1 LILCLISQA
10 ENVAPEDDTFKKIQ
24 IRAAA
29 EDLLHALQNPV
40 LVRFAHMSADIC
52 RSMGVKEYYLS
63 HLTAASKHSAPL
75 ATAQE
80 SSFIA
85 SAEEPVEQRV
95 TLVAGVDV
103 ASAPKKSR
111 AMQLFCIWFDYA
123 VFLYRQRRIL
133 SVAII
138 LALASVIAGL
148 RLGDVTSMMVL
159 VVCLPTLIAFLAHWK
174 YWKSMTR
181 DDSSYPVKWRIGFAL
196 FFAVACSLSLG
207 FMLGDAAKAMNAG
220 YYTYSDQAAI
230 MIFAI
235 CGVGA
240 LLLGLFLWMFRVFLL
255 FNLEEDPP
263 IYFCG
268 VRSVNAAQPYLYG
281 LRVAFVVIMFVV
293 FIMALLGVTGV
304 INCQYLVICCS
315 QRARTHAH
323 SSRT

>member
-10 ENVAPEDDTFKKIQ
+10 ENIASEDATFKKVQ

-52 RSMGVKEYYLS
+52 RSMGVKEYYLT
-63 HLTAASKHSAPL
+63 HLTAASKHSTL

-103 ASAPKKSR
+103 ISAPKHLL
-111 AMQLFCIWFDYA
+111 AEQLVFDCA

-148 RLGDVTSMMVL
+148 ILGDVTSMMVL
-159 VVCLPTLIAFLAHWK
+159 VVCLPTLIACLAHWK

-181 DDSSYPVKWRIGFAL
+181 DDSSYPVKWRIGFAM
-196 FFAVACSLSLG
+196 FFAVAFSLSLG
-207 FMLGDAAKAMNAG
+207 FMLGGAAKAMNAG
-220 YYTYSDQAAI
+220 GYTYRDQAAI
-230 MIFAI
+230 MIFGI
-235 CGVGA
+235 CGGCS
-240 LLLGLFLWMFRVFLL
+240 LLLGMFLL
-255 FNLEEDPP
+255 LKWAESLRYYDDENPP
-263 IYFCG
+263 THCCG
-268 VRSVNAAQPYLYG
+268 VCSVNTAQPYLYG
-281 LRVAFVVIMFVV
+281 FKVAFVVIMFVV
-293 FIMALLGVTGV
+293 FVMALLGVTGV
-304 INCQYLVICCS
+304 LNCQFLVICCS
-315 QRARTHAH
+315 QRAREHAH